1 MDACPNCPGC
11 RKLRAEVKSLK
22 RRVAEL
28 EANLRASKRQ
38 AVPFGGRTPQA
49 TPKKPGRKKG
59 RGRFTRR
66 EPPTE
71 APMETV
77 EVPLGCCPHCRGE
90 LEDRQTHEHIQTDL
104 PLPKPVH
111 TRFVT
116 ESGYCRR
123 CRKRVRSRHPDQAST
138 AAGAAGVSVG
148 PNAKAVAA
156 DLHHR
161 LGVPYAKVADH
172 LHTAFGLEVTA
183 SGLCQAD
190 ARLADKALPIYDEL
204 ITAIREC
211 CAVHADETGWRIGTL
226 AAWLWVFTSKTITVY
241 VIDESRGHEVVVEI
255 LGREFKGVLVADCFL
270 AYDHKAFADWLH
282 QKCFAHFLKTLK
294 EIESAKSGPAVRFA
308 REVAA
313 VLRKALRLRDEKATL
328 TPRAFSRRLRSIER
342 TLDAL
347 IDEGRRF
354 TDPDNRRFA
363 KRLRKHR
370 DHLFTFLTHDGVE
383 ATNNRGERGVRP
395 AVIIRKTGAC
405 NKTQRGAETH
415 SILASVLRTA
425 KQQGLN
431 VIRYVASILTAPG
444 DPPSLLPAPNDS
456 S

>member
-1 MDACPNCPGC
+1 MDQRPDCPHC
-11 RKLRAEVKSLK
+11 RELQAQVDALK

-38 AVPFGGRTPQA
+38 AVPFGGRTPRA

-59 RGRFTRR
+59 RGTFRRR

-71 APMETV
+71 APIETI
-77 EVPLGCCPHCRGE
+77 EVPLGCCPHCRGK
-90 LEDRQTHEHIQTDL
+90 LEDRKTHEHIQTDL
-104 PLPKPVH
+104 PLPRPVH
-111 TRFVT
+111 KRFRT
-116 ESGYCRR
+116 ESGFCPR
-123 CRKRVRSRHPDQAST
+123 CRKRVRSRHPDQGST
-138 AAGAAGVSVG
+138 AVGAAAVSVG

-172 LHTAFGLEVTA
+172 LHTTFGLDVTP
-183 SGLCQAD
+183 SGLCQAN
-190 ARLADKALPIYDEL
+190 ARLADKALPVYDEL
-204 ITAIREC
+204 IMAIRDC

-270 AYDHKAFADWLH
+270 AYDHAAFADWLH
-282 QKCFAHFLKTLK
+282 QKCFAHFLKTLGEMEATK
-294 EIESAKSGPAVRFA
+294 CGPAVRFA

-313 VLRKALRLRDEKATL
+313 VLRAALDLRDEKATL
-328 TPRAFSRRLRSIER
+328 PPPAFARRLKAIEQQ
-342 TLDAL
+342 LDVL
-347 IDEGRRF
+347 IDPGRRF

-363 KRLRKHR
+363 ARLRKHR
-370 DHLFTFLTHDGVE
+370 DHLFTFLTHDGVD
-383 ATNNRGERGVRP
+383 ATNNRGERTIRP

-405 NKTQRGAETH
+405 NKTRRGAETH

-425 KQQGLN
+425 TQRGLN
-431 VIRYVASILTAPG
+431 AVRYVVTLLTTPG
-444 DPPSLLPAPNDS
+444 NPPSLLAQPHDS